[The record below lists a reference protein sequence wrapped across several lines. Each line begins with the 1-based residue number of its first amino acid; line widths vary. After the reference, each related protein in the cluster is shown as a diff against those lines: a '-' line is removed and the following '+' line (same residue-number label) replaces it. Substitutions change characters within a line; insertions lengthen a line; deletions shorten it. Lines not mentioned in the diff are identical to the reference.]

1 MSYYQKI
8 WLNNSLK
15 MVIQEKN
22 TTISHYTPETLKKG
36 RETMKRKEKEEEEE
50 EGIEEEIGEAD
61 KKIMMKEEATENIE
75 TTEKETIAMRMEKRR
90 KLYMLIKK
98 QVKSQKIRKFLIKD
112 KWNKIIV
119 KFMLNIGQYTKKKA

>member
-1 MSYYQKI
+1 
-8 WLNNSLK
+8 
-15 MVIQEKN
+15 
-22 TTISHYTPETLKKG
+22 
-36 RETMKRKEKEEEEE
+36 MKRKEKEEEEE

-61 KKIMMKEEATENIE
+61 KKMMMEEATENIE

-90 KLYMLIKK
+90 KLFMLIKK